1 VHDHQSYL
9 FSGQAFSRSSD
20 VLGGPRVRKTQLE
33 SKEGDQRMR
42 TAEPLL
48 MAAAADAVLNALPH
62 PVIVVSSDGKV
73 ADANVAAEAFFE
85 VSLPLLRR
93 YLLRDLVPFGSPL
106 LTLVEQVRASG
117 AAVNEY
123 KVDLGTPRNPGDR
136 SVDLHVAPL
145 PEQRDYIVVMLQ
157 ERSIAD
163 KMDRQLTHRG
173 AARSVIALAAMLAHE
188 IKNPLSGIRG
198 AAQLLEQSV
207 EDDDRAL
214 TRLIC
219 DEADRIVK
227 LVDRMEVFADERP
240 VEREPINIHVV
251 LDHVKRLAQSGVA
264 RHIKFVEDYDPSLPP
279 VLANRDQLVQ
289 VFLNLAKNA
298 AEAIGDSPGG
308 EIALSTAFRPGVR
321 LSVPGAKTRVS
332 LPLEFCVKDNGPGVS
347 EELMPHL
354 FDPFVTTKPTGS
366 GLGLALVAKIVGDH
380 GGIIECES
388 QPRRTV
394 FRVLMPMYTG
404 EGAAPEGA
412 LQLRGEH

>member
-1 VHDHQSYL
+1 
-9 FSGQAFSRSSD
+9 
-20 VLGGPRVRKTQLE
+20 
-33 SKEGDQRMR
+33 MR
-42 TAEPLL
+42 AEPLL
-48 MAAAADAVLNALPH
+48 TSTPAEAVLNALPH
-62 PVIVVSSDGKV
+62 PVIVVSADGKV

-85 VSLPLLRR
+85 VSLALLRR
-93 YLLRDLVPFGSPL
+93 HLLHDLVPFGSPL
-106 LTLVEQVRASG
+106 LTLVDQVRARG

-136 SVDLHVAPL
+136 VVDLHVAPL
-145 PEQRDYIVVMLQ
+145 PERPDYVVVMLQ
-157 ERSIAD
+157 ERTIAD

-207 EDDDRAL
+207 EDDDRTL

-219 DEADRIVK
+219 DETDRIVK

-240 VEREPINIHVV
+240 VERQPINIHVV
-251 LDHVKRLAQSGVA
+251 LDYVKRLAQSGFA
-264 RHIKFVEDYDPSLPP
+264 RNIKFIEDYDPSLPP

-289 VFLNLAKNA
+289 VFLNLVKNA
-298 AEAIGDSPGG
+298 AEAIGEDASSG
-308 EIALSTAFRPGVR
+308 EITLSTAFRPGVR
-321 LSVPGAKTRVS
+321 LSIPGAKARIS
-332 LPLEFCVKDNGPGVS
+332 LPLEFCVKDNGPGVPD
-347 EELMPHL
+347 ELLPHL

-388 QPRRTV
+388 QPRRTI
-394 FRVLMPMYTG
+394 FRVLMPVYASG
-404 EGAAPEGA
+404 GPAGNGSKEP
-412 LQLRGEH
+412 RGDQ